1 MRKTKANG
9 NTLMTQ
15 NERNQNER
23 RLKTLYQA
31 LHLSVIYE
39 DNFLINLKGSFV
51 ALLAYRDDLLDKINV
66 IRCILG
72 DII

>member
-1 MRKTKANG
+1 MRKTKTNG

-15 NERNQNER
+15 NERNQNKR

-66 IRCILG
+66 IRRILG